1 VRIGAALPH
10 RRIEG
15 QSMNMTGKCVVI
27 AGSSSGLRLALT
39 QILAALDDRFVSF
52 KPALEASVTWPQR
65 PVKVCE
71 GRPRYMT
78 G

>member
-1 VRIGAALPH
+1 
-10 RRIEG
+10 
-15 QSMNMTGKCVVI
+15 MNMTGKCVVI
-27 AGSSSGLRLALT
+27 AGGSSGLRLALT